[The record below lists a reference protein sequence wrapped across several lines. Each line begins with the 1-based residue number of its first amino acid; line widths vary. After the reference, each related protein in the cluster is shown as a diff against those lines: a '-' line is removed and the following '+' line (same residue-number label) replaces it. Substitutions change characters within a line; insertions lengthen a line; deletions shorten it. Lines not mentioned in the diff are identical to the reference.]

1 MYPLGKTMQLKL
13 NLFDTFDT
21 YKLGKGTHLNQV
33 ALQTGKPRGS
43 FKLGDTH
50 PEFKDLFYR
59 CWSHG
64 REMWANKTALEK
76 DKKKSNA
83 YSKSGRGR
91 AVKAKYK
98 KTEKGLA
105 SEARYRRST
114 AGYTTAK
121 HHCQRR
127 REKIYKTVSN
137 LTEKEVGEIKQVYK
151 HCARVQKKLQIAFNV
166 DHIIPLSKGGTH
178 HPLNLQVVP
187 AKWNRLKSNTSTE
200 KWLPNGL

>member
-1 MYPLGKTMQLKL
+1 MQLKL
-13 NLFDTFDT
+13 ELFSTFDT
-21 YKLGKGTHLNQV
+21 YRIGKGTHLNQV
-33 ALQTGKPRGS
+33 ALQTGKPRGA

-64 REMWANKTALEK
+64 REMWADKTALEK
-76 DKKKSNA
+76 DKEKTTA
-83 YSKSGRGR
+83 YNRSDEGR

-105 SEARYRRST
+105 SEARYRRSP

-121 HHCQRR
+121 HHCQKR

-137 LTEKEVGEIKQVYK
+137 LTEKEVEEIKQVYK
-151 HCARVQKKLQIAFNV
+151 HCARVQEKLQIPFNV

-187 AKWNRLKSNTSTE
+187 AKWNRLKSDTSTE
-200 KWLPNGL
+200 IWQGL